1 MPNDGRQDSTPFV
14 KQKINTYKIH
24 ISMKKRKMALALF
37 AMLFAANS
45 FAMPL
50 SPRLSQ
56 EDQAD
61 EAEASSLKFIRY
73 GNFDSW
79 LIRHIKESGIIGGNT
94 KTLYEIAPNATWNNN
109 NPYKGSG
116 GSPWAT
122 SNVLARV
129 AGITKTNTTVYREA
143 RPGHGYCARLET
155 HIEKC
160 VVLGVVNIK
169 VLAAGSIYLGH
180 TQEPITSTSNPMSK
194 LDAGIRFTQRPKA
207 LVFDYKV
214 KLANSS
220 SRIKQTGFGKAS
232 KVSGRDLADC
242 ILLLQKRWEDSK
254 GNIYAH
260 RIGTMVVRFSRS
272 TSGWVNN
279 ARFTIHYGDISK
291 QSYYRSYMG
300 LLKSGS
306 NMKYAKNSKGK
317 IVPIHEVAW
326 GSANDKPTHLLLQFD
341 SSHGGA
347 YVGSVGYT
355 IWVDNVRLQY

>member
-1 MPNDGRQDSTPFV
+1 
-14 KQKINTYKIH
+14 
-24 ISMKKRKMALALF
+24 MKKRKMALALF

-220 SRIKQTGFGKAS
+220 SRIKQTGFGKPQS
-232 KVSGRDLADC
+232 KR
-242 ILLLQKRWEDSK
+242 
-254 GNIYAH
+254 
-260 RIGTMVVRFSRS
+260 T
-272 TSGWVNN
+272 
-279 ARFTIHYGDISK
+279 
-291 QSYYRSYMG
+291 
-300 LLKSGS
+300 
-306 NMKYAKNSKGK
+306 
-317 IVPIHEVAW
+317 
-326 GSANDKPTHLLLQFD
+326 
-341 SSHGGA
+341 
-347 YVGSVGYT
+347 
-355 IWVDNVRLQY
+355 